1 MEGFGVGTLN
11 GNGQVWYEFNAGRSN
26 YPRRPHAITYSGL
39 SDSLVQG
46 MRFLQS
52 QMWTM
57 TLIHSENVLLQD
69 IYIDNSATNGASN
82 INTDGADTIY
92 ANNITFTNWTVI
104 NGDDSISPKAN
115 STNIFINDCEFRD
128 AYERRVKTF
137 TGIPQGYPPNGGGGG
152 IGYASNL
159 HFSNFTATNILSPWS
174 ITQCTSFEGDS
185 AGCDTSLFEIRDVKF
200 TDVQGTVDPA
210 DNGVVAK
217 MDCSGASNCTNIAI
231 ERIDLK
237 DASSGAEASQYLCD
251 HVVDPIGF
259 MCTGQA
265 SLASLNTALRLPGRK
280 GLVPRFSMA
289 LQSGWERRSNRLC
302 LKKSTRVN
310 ALGTDKKTYQQNM
323 QYLFASTVL
332 HTHGVVIS
340 TFFTPNETANNLLC
354 RINDQFSRQLKLYA
368 IMFTGF
374 N

>member
-1 MEGFGVGTLN
+1 
-11 GNGQVWYEFNAGRSN
+11 
-26 YPRRPHAITYSGL
+26 
-39 SDSLVQG
+39 
-46 MRFLQS
+46 
-52 QMWTM
+52 M

-128 AYERRVKTF
+128 GMSIAIGSIGQYNGVFEFIENVTATNIRLYNTKQVQYTQRMSGLFNLLFTHANDDHRRVKTF

-200 TDVQGTVDPA
+200 TDVRGTVDPA

-237 DASSGAEASQYLCD
+237 DASSGAEASQYLY
-251 HVVDPIGF
+251 
-259 MCTGQA
+259 Q
-265 SLASLNTALRLPGRK
+265 LRLPGRK